1 MIFYSRKYSMV
12 ITFFSVLADQLEF
25 TGEMLSP
32 IVRQYTL
39 DVPTTDLVQGNLH
52 RRFSERTVW
61 FLNMRVRNIARLK
74 EFLFANIC

>member
-1 MIFYSRKYSMV
+1 MV

-39 DVPTTDLVQGNLH
+39 DVPITDLVEGNLH
-52 RRFSERTVW
+52 RRFSEWTVLL
-61 FLNMRVRNIARLK
+61 FKHACSQYCSLKRVPLCK
-74 EFLFANIC
+74 HLLSSED